1 MRRLISEEEASKMS
15 LEEKYHIISA
25 YMRGEVFKD
34 LLGMTMRPT
43 RWEIYH

>member
-25 YMRGEVFKD
+25 YMRG
-34 LLGMTMRPT
+34 GG
-43 RWEIYH
+43 I